1 MSKVHRIGDTL
12 ILNTSPDV
20 EEGEKI
26 YRRPTNQPQPKPQ
39 PQPQPQHQSKASSDP
54 SIFLNF
60 AMHSVRMEARD
71 CPPGHEP
78 IQPYKSEPPTP
89 PSTILPGSSFG
100 QRDGG
105 LYWSKGKERGQGSK
119 HPVKHTSQVGEK
131 ARGQVQESEN
141 IKRVGNNDF
150 MRILMWQFHN
160 FRMLLGSDLLIFS
173 NEKYVA
179 VSLHLWDIS
188 RQMFK
193 RPTSIYLNDC
203 CRSNARHTSSVFVK
217 VVHSM

>member
-1 MSKVHRIGDTL
+1 
-12 ILNTSPDV
+12 
-20 EEGEKI
+20 
-26 YRRPTNQPQPKPQ
+26 
-39 PQPQPQHQSKASSDP
+39 
-54 SIFLNF
+54 
-60 AMHSVRMEARD
+60 MHSVRMEARD

-78 IQPYKSEPPTP
+78 IQPDKSEPPTP